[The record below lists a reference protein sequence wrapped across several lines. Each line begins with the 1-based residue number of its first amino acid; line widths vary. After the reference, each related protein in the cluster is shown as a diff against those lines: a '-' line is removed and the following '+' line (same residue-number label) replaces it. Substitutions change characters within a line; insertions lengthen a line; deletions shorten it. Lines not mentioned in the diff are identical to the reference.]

1 MSALATSKLFPA
13 DPIEQI
19 RAVESGLSVSRFAA
33 FRKTLNLSSRQL
45 AELLGISEST
55 LLRLGS
61 KPTLPPVVSD
71 RAWRLWNVRSK
82 AVALFEGDTK
92 AADRWLAAPQFA
104 FAGRTPLALMVTEA
118 GAREVEALAHRMEH
132 GVVA

>member
-55 LLRLGS
+55 LLQLGS

-104 FAGRTPLALMVTEA
+104 FGGRTPLALMVTEA